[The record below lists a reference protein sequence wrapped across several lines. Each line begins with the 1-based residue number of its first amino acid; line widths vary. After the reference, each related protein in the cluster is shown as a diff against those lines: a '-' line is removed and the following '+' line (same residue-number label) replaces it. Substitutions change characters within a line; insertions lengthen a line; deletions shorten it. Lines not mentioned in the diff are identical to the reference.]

1 MKIILKIA
9 KAELQM
15 IFYSPIAWLILI
27 LFTFTASTDLV
38 GLLKGLVQ
46 TVAMGY
52 PLTGLTLKLY
62 SGWDGIFTGV
72 QGNLYLF
79 LPLLTM
85 NLMSRE
91 LNSGSIKLL
100 YSSPITN
107 TQIILGKYLAMV
119 VYALILMLVLVMY
132 ATWGAFKI
140 ESFNYELILSGLL
153 GLFLLTCAYASIGL
167 FMSSL
172 TSYQVV
178 AAIGTLT
185 IFTILSMISSWGQNI
200 AFVRDLTYWLS
211 MTGRSTEFVQG
222 MISTENVLYFLLV
235 IALFLS
241 MAILRLQSRR
251 TIKPT
256 WMVVAQYVGVW
267 VVALIIG
274 YGSAQP
280 ALKKYYDATTT
291 KRNTITPKSQEI
303 VSKLDGKVTITSYVN
318 LLDQHFWIGMPE
330 RINEDRKLF
339 EQYLRFKPDMKLKYV
354 YYYHDVDNPSF
365 DEHFPNL
372 TTEEKFKKMI
382 EINNFDPDMFLTPD
396 EFSKLGVDLS
406 GESYRFVRQIEYDG
420 KKTFLRIFDDN
431 QIFPSEAEITAALKH
446 LVMDLPNVG
455 FVSGHGAR
463 ATDNFGERAYSMFAQ
478 MHNFRHSLINQ
489 GFSYTNVT
497 VDKEIPEDV
506 DILVIAELRKPLSEN
521 ELANIKSYIDRGGNL
536 FIAGEPSRQEIMNP
550 IAELV
555 GAKFAEGTIVRPT
568 VEYPADLT
576 LALPTKEAGKL
587 TYWFDQ
593 LAQYGY
599 GITMPGAV
607 EVTHDSASEF
617 QAVPLLQTDS
627 IGYWNEFQTTDFLN
641 DSTTLDASVGEQEGV
656 YNVAL
661 ALSRPFGDRTQKIIV
676 VGDADCISNGEVT
689 RARPGI
695 NAFNYYMITG
705 SFSWLSDNE
714 VPIDVRRPDTPD
726 NNMEISDTTVSVANA
741 IFVWALPGLMLIV
754 ALFIWLRRRGR

>member
-241 MAILRLQSRR
+241 MAILRLQARR

-587 TYWFDQ
+587 TYWFGQ

>member
-587 TYWFDQ
+587 TYWFGQ